1 MNKIRSTSVTKARD
15 PAPPSIKKSLPERPA
30 SASRGRPG
38 LTETNV
44 KEIPK
49 RASLSP
55 SRGQVSNGVK
65 TGVVKNRGYSNGNDD
80 VNPVLMGTKMVERVV
95 NMRKLAPPRED
106 RVVNQNNT
114 SGKLSVSQD
123 NAGFGRTLSK
133 KSFDMALRHLVCFY
147 CV

>member
-1 MNKIRSTSVTKARD
+1 MKQ
-15 PAPPSIKKSLPERPA
+15 
-30 SASRGRPG
+30 
-38 LTETNV
+38 
-44 KEIPK
+44 IPK

-55 SRGQVSNGVK
+55 SRGPVSNGVK

-147 CV
+147 DPFFLFITLDREMQVVLRLTHALDRD